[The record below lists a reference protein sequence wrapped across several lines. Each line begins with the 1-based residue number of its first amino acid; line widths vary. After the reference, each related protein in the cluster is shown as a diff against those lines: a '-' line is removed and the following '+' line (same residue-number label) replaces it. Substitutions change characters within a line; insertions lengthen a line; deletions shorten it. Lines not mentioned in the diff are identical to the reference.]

1 MTITIA
7 SPLTP
12 LHAIQTACTCAIARG
27 REVEQLLRDGQ
38 GQGHLPMTR
47 LLPPQALKSF
57 RAGREKVL
65 VATDVC
71 ARGMPPAANHDVH
84 YLLRACVTTFPNSKC
99 RGESRRKRN
108 TIGIGTARATAT
120 GMRRNESQGRCG
132 GVCAGI
138 DIPDVAMVVN
148 YDMPN
153 SIDDYVHRI
162 GRTGRA
168 GNDGSHPPNLRRC

>member
-84 YLLRACVTTFPNSKC
+84 YLLRACVTTFPNSEC
-99 RGESRRKRN
+99 RSERRRNRN
-108 TIGIGTARATAT
+108 TTGIGTATATAT
-120 GMRRNESQGRCG
+120 GMRRNESQGPCG
-132 GVCAGI
+132 AQVLTSQMWPWWSTTTCPTRSTTTCTVSGARGARAMT
-138 DIPDVAMVVN
+138 VA
-148 YDMPN
+148 
-153 SIDDYVHRI
+153 I
-162 GRTGRA
+162 
-168 GNDGSHPPNLRRC
+168 HPI